1 MYKREELERLSEKGD
16 THAMMELGIQ
26 SYDTGDFGRAIELLE
41 AVTLCD
47 GLNARALW
55 TLGRAYVEHNGND
68 KEIAEKVI
76 SLWVQ
81 ASQLGNEEAC
91 LCLGKA
97 YHNKYDGKLNIELD
111 CEKAEHWYSEALR
124 LGLKVSLFYLGKLY
138 HSKSAQNV
146 NDAVMAYTYYNS
158 FYVLTR
164 YDKETFLS
172 LCEEAIY
179 EMEAMEEAFDEING
193 SDKFIR
199 ALRKSNSALL
209 GRLSS
214 CLNFA

>member
-1 MYKREELERLSEKGD
+1 MNNIETLERLSEMGD
-16 THAMMELGIQ
+16 THAMTELGILF
-26 SYDTGDFGRAIELLE
+26 YDAGDFKKSIKLLE
-41 AVTLCD
+41 AVTRCET
-47 GLNARALW
+47 LNSIALW
-55 TLGRAYVEHNGND
+55 TLGRAYAEYNGRD
-68 KEIAEKVI
+68 TEISDKVI

-81 ASQLGNEEAC
+81 ASLLGNREAC
-91 LCLGKA
+91 LGLGKA
-97 YHNKYDGKLNIELD
+97 YHNRYDGKLNIEPD
-111 CEKAEHWYSEALR
+111 CEKADHWYSEALR

-138 HSKSAQNV
+138 HSKSPRTV
-146 NDAVMAYTYYNS
+146 EDAVMAYTYYNS

-199 ALRKSNSALL
+199 ALRKSNSTLL